1 MLEFD
6 KRGMWMWFTN
16 TELCRT
22 ADYDSQKA
30 VTAFGEYK
38 VGAFRKLFLLS
49 IKEESQGVPQ
59 WVEIK
64 TRAKK
69 VGHSENF
76 NNEENKKTRTRTQS

>member
-38 VGAFRKLFLLS
+38 VGAFRKLFLLN
-49 IKEESQGVPQ
+49 IKEESQELRSSTMSGN
-59 WVEIK
+59 K
-64 TRAKK
+64 NKSKK
-69 VGHSENF
+69 SRSF
-76 NNEENKKTRTRTQS
+76 